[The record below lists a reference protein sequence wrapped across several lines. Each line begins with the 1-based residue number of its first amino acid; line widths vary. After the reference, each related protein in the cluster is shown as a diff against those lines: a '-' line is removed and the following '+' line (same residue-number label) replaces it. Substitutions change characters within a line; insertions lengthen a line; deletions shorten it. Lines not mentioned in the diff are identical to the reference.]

1 MPKFSYV
8 DLKFKPD
15 LKTHIIAT
23 YYLES
28 DGDDIKSSASKVA
41 AESSIGT
48 WTDISTLS
56 AVTFEKLHAV
66 VFEISNHYPSC
77 FRVSKTIEN
86 KLKKD
91 KNKAVVKIAYPLDL
105 FELGNIPQLL
115 SSVCGNVFSMKC
127 IKNLRLLDLEFPK
140 KYINSF
146 QGPYYGISGIRKKMN
161 IKNRPL
167 VGCIVKPKVGLTP
180 KQYGKVVYNVWSNGI
195 DVIKD
200 DENLTSLKF
209 NKFEDRVREVM
220 KVKKIVEK
228 ETGEK
233 KMYVFN
239 VTAPFDLMLKRAKF
253 VKKHGG
259 KCVMIDVVSV
269 GMDNVQLLRKQELK
283 LIIHGHRAGHSA
295 FTRND
300 EHGMTMYVLAKLAR
314 LAGIDQLHTGTV
326 VGKMDGDEDD
336 VIRIDEFLKEDW
348 AGFDILE
355 EDWSSIKPTMPIASG
370 GLHPGLTTELME
382 ILGNNVIINYGGGLH
397 GHPDGSAAGARAC
410 RQSIDATLKNIS
422 LVEYAKTHEE
432 LSKALKK
439 WENK

>member
-1 MPKFSYV
+1 
-8 DLKFKPD
+8 
-15 LKTHIIAT
+15 
-23 YYLES
+23 
-28 DGDDIKSSASKVA
+28 
-41 AESSIGT
+41 
-48 WTDISTLS
+48 
-56 AVTFEKLHAV
+56 
-66 VFEISNHYPSC
+66 
-77 FRVSKTIEN
+77 
-86 KLKKD
+86 
-91 KNKAVVKIAYPLDL
+91 
-105 FELGNIPQLL
+105 
-115 SSVCGNVFSMKC
+115 
-127 IKNLRLLDLEFPK
+127 
-140 KYINSF
+140 
-146 QGPYYGISGIRKKMN
+146 MN

-300 EHGMTMYVLAKLAR
+300 EHGMTMYLLAKLAR